1 MRVAL
6 NVKGLLILGPQE
18 VATIGTYSGEPE
30 RALNTLGTGS
40 GFICIYIS

>member
-18 VATIGTYSGEPE
+18 VATIGTYTIIQVVTIG
-30 RALNTLGTGS
+30 TTGS
-40 GFICIYIS
+40 RYSAWDS